1 MFMCH
6 RRDLYYINITQFGQP
21 CDLLTPQLRGVSY
34 IGLWTLLS
42 SSQSFAVI
50 QFTPTLPAPDSS
62 GSRDWLGVYSGQLLE
77 MFHHY
82 IVEGGSASLR
92 HPTSRSSCTT
102 RTTTFA
108 KPACCML

>member
-50 QFTPTLPAPDSS
+50 QFTCVSVFHF
-62 GSRDWLGVYSGQLLE
+62 GEIRRRVWLQAY
-77 MFHHY
+77 
-82 IVEGGSASLR
+82 
-92 HPTSRSSCTT
+92 
-102 RTTTFA
+102 
-108 KPACCML
+108 